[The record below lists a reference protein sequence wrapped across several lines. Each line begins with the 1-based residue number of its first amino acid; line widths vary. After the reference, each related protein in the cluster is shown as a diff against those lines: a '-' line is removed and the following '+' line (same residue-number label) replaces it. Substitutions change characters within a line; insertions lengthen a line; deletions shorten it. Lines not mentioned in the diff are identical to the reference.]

1 MNYRQIYAV
10 KAQNEKRIQKLCPE
24 AESKSGIYC
33 FYRIDENGFKHAY
46 VGQNAKENLLG
57 RLAEHLSGYKQHID
71 LSIRKYGLYD
81 ETKNPYG
88 YKVKV
93 LCYCDADECDEKERL
108 YIKQFH
114 KNGWQLKNVELGGKS
129 GKTDLNERNASRGYH
144 DGLRQGEN
152 NARKFIKHLF
162 DLHLDYV
169 PKKQP
174 PSKNAE
180 KAMQKFKDF
189 LESEEENESGI
200 D

>member
-1 MNYRQIYAV
+1 MNYRQIYAI

-24 AESKSGIYC
+24 AERKSGIYC
-33 FYRIDENGFKHAY
+33 FYRVDENGFKHAY

-81 ETKNPYG
+81 EAKNPYG
-88 YKVKV
+88 YKVRV
-93 LCYCDADECDEKERL
+93 LEYCAPEQCDEREQA

-114 KNGWQLKNVELGGKS
+114 HDGWQLKNVELGGKS
-129 GKTDLNERNASRGYH
+129 GKADFNERKEARNYR
-144 DGLRQGEN
+144 DGLKQGEKN
-152 NARKFIKHLF
+152 VRKFIKHLF

-169 PKKQP
+169 PKKRP
-174 PSKNAE
+174 PTKLQE

-189 LESEEENESGI
+189 LESEEINESNSN
-200 D
+200 

>member
-1 MNYRQIYAV
+1 MNYKQLYAI
-10 KAQNEKRIQKLCPE
+10 KTQNENRIKKLCPE
-24 AESKSGIYC
+24 AVRKSGIYC

-46 VGQNAKENLLG
+46 VGQNAKDNLLG

-71 LSIRKYGLYD
+71 RSIRKYGLYD
-81 ETKNPYG
+81 KEKNLYG

-93 LCYCDADECDEKERL
+93 IEYCTPEQCDEREQF

-114 KNGWQLKNVELGGKS
+114 HNGWQLKNVEIGGKS
-129 GKTDLNERNASRGYH
+129 GKTDFNERNPSKGYY
-144 DGLRQGEN
+144 DGLEQGKKN
-152 NARKFIKHLF
+152 TRKFIKHLF
-162 DLHLDYV
+162 DLHLDYM

-189 LESEEENESGI
+189 LESEE
-200 D
+200 